1 LILRRRVATA
11 VHRFTETANGY
22 LFVSMQFRTEGHGE
36 SVEPDRSLFSRNC
49 CRVPRT
55 KGQRMSFGHTVRVSI
70 TIPLLLAAA
79 ACVPQDGAPK
89 AADAAPPPLQQP
101 AAPAATSIP
110 AAPPV
115 PTAAPAST
123 AAKTPAPPT
132 KIVTDLT
139 TPRSG
144 IGTATY
150 RCGNGGMI
158 TIQNLGSALRV
169 MRPDGSTEEFAASPA
184 NQSSRYQEAATH
196 DAIVIDGREA
206 LVMKRGSTPQTC
218 RR

>member
-1 LILRRRVATA
+1 
-11 VHRFTETANGY
+11 
-22 LFVSMQFRTEGHGE
+22 M
-36 SVEPDRSLFSRNC
+36 
-49 CRVPRT
+49 PRT

-79 ACVPQDGAPK
+79 ACVPQDGVPK
-89 AADAAPPPLQQP
+89 AANAAAPV
-101 AAPAATSIP
+101 AAPALAQQSAASATP
-110 AAPPV
+110 
-115 PTAAPAST
+115 
-123 AAKTPAPPT
+123 PAPPASQMPQEATAPKTSAPQAT
-132 KIVTDLT
+132 KIITDLT
-139 TPRSG
+139 VPRSG

-158 TIQNLGSALRV
+158 TIQNLGSSLRV
-169 MRPDGSTEEFAASPA
+169 ARPDGSTEEFAASPA